1 MSATE
6 KNGSY
11 APVAKIE
18 PMELEGSEDGKVGL
32 KASMGLVS
40 GCNVIVGCIIGSGIF
55 IAPGGVLSMVGSIN
69 MALMVWIASGLFREN
84 LLWFLTHILWQPK
97 FVNFSETELWN
108 LPILKMMFGQNLI

>member
-69 MALMVWIASGLFREN
+69 MALMVWIASGLFRE
-84 LLWFLTHILWQPK
+84 K
-97 FVNFSETELWN
+97 FAMIFDPSLVTAKF
-108 LPILKMMFGQNLI
+108 

>member
-84 LLWFLTHILWQPK
+84 LLWFLTHTLWNLN
-97 FVNFSETELWN
+97 FVNFSETEFVKFLY
-108 LPILKMMFGQNLI
+108 FS